1 MATGEKRVETVELR
15 NQLRQVAGSTRPG
28 TVKAKRDLFRRVISY
43 MTVSANLL
51 ALPVSGF
58 LSGGR
63 NGEERGREGGALTA
77 FSSSDFYLYVGGKS
91 YTASHMFFDV
101 CDYIQWFL

>member
-43 MTVSANLL
+43 MTVSVHPFCLNCDRDIWA
-51 ALPVSGF
+51 
-58 LSGGR
+58 GG
-63 NGEERGREGGALTA
+63 N
-77 FSSSDFYLYVGGKS
+77 
-91 YTASHMFFDV
+91 
-101 CDYIQWFL
+101 